1 MPLEKVYEPQ
11 RFEPHWAQWWIE
23 AGVFR
28 AQADAP
34 GRVFSLAI
42 PPPNVTGSLHI
53 GHMLE
58 HTEIDATIRWRRMR
72 GDNTLWLP
80 GTDHAGIATQMLVE
94 RQLKAEGLDRREI
107 GREEFEQR
115 VWAWK
120 ERYGGAIKQQMVRTG
135 TSCDWTRER
144 FTLDPGLSR
153 AVRDRCGS
161 RLRRAPCRL
170 GRVR

>member
-28 AQADAP
+28 ADVNAP

-53 GHMLE
+53 GHMFE
-58 HTEIDATIRWRRMR
+58 YTEIDATIRWRRMR

-80 GTDHAGIATQMLVE
+80 GADHAGIATQMLVE

-120 ERYGGAIKQQMVRTG
+120 ERYPPAMGSSPQKTSARQRHRTPRAFGALLRVGRY
-135 TSCDWTRER
+135 TST
-144 FTLDPGLSR
+144 
-153 AVRDRCGS
+153 
-161 RLRRAPCRL
+161 CR
-170 GRVR
+170 GARID